1 MPDSSNEFFDIQATI
16 KYRFPLNCV
25 CDMILIIRII
35 IQLKKVDSI
44 QANGTSD
51 LVKKADYKVKIKDI
65 KDKFISTSNYK
76 RFKDDIINNKI
87 KIKRIRINK
96 E

>member
-16 KYRFPLNCV
+16 KCRFPLNCV

-44 QANGTSD
+44 QANDTSD
-51 LVKKADYKVKIKDI
+51 SVKKADYKVKLKDI

-96 E
+96 K